1 MEQMDR
7 DNAVPFAATPR
18 QMRRWAQERRRRG
31 EMVEALEL
39 LRHAAQLDPANTP
52 GLELVAEQLVR
63 MCCYEQAANLYLALL
78 PREDHTYALWLN
90 LGRCLATLG
99 LTRLARESLDHY
111 LALDNS
117 SSQALEAHYLLT
129 DLEQEEEAP
138 QSPNRAWKLTL
149 RAMRMW
155 GEGEE
160 AKSQRALRRAVRIS
174 RDPGRLQT
182 TLAEIDL
189 ARQRPEEALR
199 RAAFALRR
207 TPDGMRQLTLMA
219 RAMEECGYC
228 RVALGFLR
236 RALSQCEELPDEALL
251 LHAMFSLNAWNELDR
266 YLTDA
271 LTLSP
276 YRAALHLARMRL
288 FMVTGHR
295 EEMLRVARYLVRI
308 DPQCTEAQEVLH
320 PEDQPGCEAER
331 PLGVLAR
338 LDPSTIRAEEA
349 LSPTSPIRLALDE
362 LFSTPSPVPQQ
373 RAVEVLEKLQGD
385 SEPLKRYMK
394 VLLTSLTTA
403 QVVKQ
408 RLLLAL
414 FHLGETGPL
423 TMVADDQYVT
433 VQAQALENR
442 RRSEWSLFLPRL
454 LTYRQD
460 RDAPVPFQREQT
472 VEFAAAHWRP
482 MREEWRHNALTD
494 FLPYCVAAEAL
505 TLGQCGEENAELWL
519 LSRYPRLR
527 RKVQR
532 AIRRWLSA
540 TGPAEKETALD
551 DAQTTTEHDLEV
563 QGESTSNEVHQF

>member
-52 GLELVAEQLVR
+52 GLELVAEQLAR
-63 MCCYEQAANLYLALL
+63 MSCYEQAANLYLALL

-99 LTRLARESLDHY
+99 LTRMARDCLDHY
-111 LALDNS
+111 LAVDNS
-117 SSQALEAHYLLT
+117 SPQALEAHYLLT
-129 DLEQEEEAP
+129 DLESEEETPPSA
-138 QSPNRAWKLTL
+138 NRAWRLTL

-155 GEGEE
+155 GAGEE
-160 AKSQRALRRAVRIS
+160 ARSQQALRRAVRIS

-199 RAAFALRR
+199 RAAFALHR

-228 RVALGFLR
+228 RAARGFLQL
-236 RALSQCEELPDEALL
+236 ALSQCEGLPDEALL
-251 LHAMFSLNAWNELDR
+251 LHAMFSLNAWNELDH

-308 DPQCTEAQEVLH
+308 DPRCTEAQEVLH
-320 PEDQPGCEAER
+320 PEKTCCEAER
-331 PLGVLAR
+331 PLNVLSR
-338 LDPSTIRAEEA
+338 LDSSAIRAEDA
-349 LSPTSPIRLALDE
+349 LAPASPVRRALDE

-385 SEPLKRYMK
+385 SEVLKRYMK
-394 VLLTSLTTA
+394 VLLTSLTTV

-460 RDAPVPFQREQT
+460 REAPVPFQREQT

-482 MREEWRHNALTD
+482 MPEEWRRNALTD
-494 FLPYCVAAEAL
+494 SLPYCVAAEAL
-505 TLGQCGEENAELWL
+505 TLHQRGEEEAELWL

-540 TGPAEKETALD
+540 TGSAENETVLD
-551 DAQTTTEHDLEV
+551 DTQTTTEHDVEV